1 MAQKKSAASITNQRV
16 TIVGLSRVLDVPAN
30 TLATTVFRV
39 ANTGAGEYY
48 MHDILR
54 ALWALRKGN
63 ADDGGDPGDMTIE
76 EAKRQK
82 TIEEHRKL
90 KLKNDVDERV
100 LIRWADVRSTLMT
113 FIEPATRE
121 LKNFLLNKLPS
132 QAQGQTAGEIR
143 NLVTPAYNDW
153 CQSFHDLAEQYR
165 SDDNEEGDEVPALDD
180 EIDECATNETS
191 TAP

>member
-30 TLATTVFRV
+30 TLVKTVFRSV
-39 ANTGAGEYY
+39 NDGMGEYNL
-48 MHDILR
+48 HDILR
-54 ALWALRKGN
+54 SMWALRKGN
-63 ADDGGDPGDMTIE
+63 VADENLDPGDMTIE

-90 KLKNDVDERV
+90 KIKNDVDERV
-100 LIRWADVRSTLMT
+100 LIRWSDVRSTIMT

-153 CQSFHDLAEQYR
+153 CQAFHDLADVYR
-165 SDDNEEGDEVPALDD
+165 DQTSEASDEVLALDA
-180 EIDECATNETS
+180 DECATSETS
-191 TAP
+191 TEH